1 MQLRYITLFIDYGS
15 GFMDPFRDQFNLH
28 SRFVSNYLSIQV
40 RKLKIKTDGT
50 FNLIGISPS
59 LNIKHICRIVG
70 EKSLQVRI
78 EFDRRYYERLSK
90 QNKYE
95 YYLQL
100 LEEGYRISTQFKEI
114 PVDTLLLLHQKF
126 REGGYKNEWVHKAK
140 RFKEYNIHVVLS
152 CFFTS
157 VDFQLVISIHDLKTK
172 ELLVAGTVIRT
183 LPDEIHFQKNFKDV
197 KIEKEELIIT
207 DFLDRPRVALKLT
220 DIYKK
225 EFRFSLLGKGLEY
238 ITYVPS
244 NL

>member
-1 MQLRYITLFIDYGS
+1 
-15 GFMDPFRDQFNLH
+15 MDPFRDQFNLH

-140 RFKEYNIHVVLS
+140 RFKEYHIQVVLS

-207 DFLDRPRVALKLT
+207 DFLDRPRVALELT

-238 ITYVPS
+238 ITYEPS